1 MISPGTPENRTLD
14 CMIVGGHKCGT
25 TSLKEYL
32 GEHPEV
38 ATHPQIEFTAF
49 AEKEYSPR
57 REAEELE
64 RLLGAAEGRL
74 TLAKHAG
81 LYAEPAALD
90 RLRAASPECKVVF
103 ILRDPVARARSAFRM
118 ESLMGVDQRTFEEFA
133 RRAVA
138 GEGEGDV
145 PEWHRRVYLEM
156 GLWGRWLGEIL
167 DRFPA
172 GNVKVLFQE
181 ELAADTAA
189 AYAELCEWLGI
200 DPGFVPDLGVRHNVG
215 ADPRSPRLA
224 RALKLLRSE
233 RNPAK
238 RAARALLPERAY
250 LRLAGAAR
258 DANRDTAET
267 TVPAETEALLRGWF
281 AEDEAEL
288 RRLLGRELPW

>member
-49 AEKEYSPR
+49 TEKEYSPE
-57 REAEELE
+57 REAGELE
-64 RLLGAAEGRL
+64 RLLGGAGSRL

-81 LYAEPAALD
+81 IYAEPPALD
-90 RLRAASPECKVVF
+90 RLRASSPDCRVVF
-103 ILRDPVARARSAFRM
+103 VLRDPVARARSAFRM
-118 ESLMGVDQRTFEEFA
+118 ESLMGVDQYGFEEFA

-138 GEGEGDV
+138 GDETI
-145 PEWHRRVYLEM
+145 PEWHVRVYLEM
-156 GLWGRWLGEIL
+156 GLWGRWLEEIL

-172 GNVKVLFQE
+172 GNVKILFQE

-238 RAARALLPERAY
+238 RAARTLLPERAY
-250 LRLAGAAR
+250 LRLAGAVR
-258 DANRDTAET
+258 DANRDAGET
-267 TVPAETEALLRGWF
+267 TVDAGTEALLREWF
-281 AEDEAEL
+281 AADEAEL
-288 RRLLGRELPW
+288 RRLLDRPLPW

>member
-38 ATHPQIEFTAF
+38 HTHPQIEFTAF
-49 AEKEYSPR
+49 TEKEYSPG

-64 RLLGAAEGRL
+64 RLLGAAGGRL

-90 RLRAASPECKVVF
+90 RLRAASPDCRVVF

-118 ESLMGVDQRTFEEFA
+118 ESLMGVDQYSFEEFA

-138 GEGEGDV
+138 GDPDL
-145 PEWHRRVYLEM
+145 PEWHLRVYLEM
-156 GLWGRWLGEIL
+156 GLWGRWLDEIL

-172 GNVKVLFQE
+172 ENVRVLFQE

-189 AYAELCEWLGI
+189 AYAELCGWLGI
-200 DPGFVPDLGVRHNVG
+200 DPDFVPALGVRHNVG
-215 ADPRSPRLA
+215 ADPRSPLLA

-238 RAARALLPERAY
+238 RAARALLPEATY

-258 DANRDTAET
+258 DANRDAGET
-267 TVPAETEALLRGWF
+267 TVPPETEALLRSWF
-281 AEDEAEL
+281 AEDEARL
-288 RRLLGRELPW
+288 RRLLGRPLPW